1 MNFWPNLSIEEKMK
15 RTKLIYPI
23 IVFIGFIVFFW
34 KLDIIPAIL
43 ISMFMVVSLSQ
54 DYRMLK
60 IENKLEKVN
69 K

>member
-1 MNFWPNLSIEEKMK
+1 MNFWPNLSLEEKMK
-15 RTKLIYPI
+15 RAKLIYPI

-43 ISMFMVVSLSQ
+43 IIMFMVVSLSQ